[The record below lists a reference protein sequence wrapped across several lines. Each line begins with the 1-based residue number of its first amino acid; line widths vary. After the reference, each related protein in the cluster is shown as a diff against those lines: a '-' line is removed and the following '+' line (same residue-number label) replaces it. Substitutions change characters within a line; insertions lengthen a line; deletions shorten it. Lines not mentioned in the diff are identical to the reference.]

1 MPLYELKCGSC
12 GHRFERIVKFSD
24 PPVKS
29 CPHCGKDAVEQ
40 VISAPAVQFKGS
52 GWYVSDYARK
62 KTPGAPASAASEGG
76 DVSAAKEGAPKEGAP
91 KEGAAK
97 EGAAKEG
104 AAKEG
109 SSAPESGASAGKTL
123 GSGPGGSSAGGGGSS
138 KSDAAKGK

>member
-62 KTPGAPASAASEGG
+62 KTPGAAASAASEGG
-76 DVSAAKEGAPKEGAP
+76 DVSAAKEGTPKG
-91 KEGAAK
+91 GT
-97 EGAAKEG
+97 
-104 AAKEG
+104 AKEG
-109 SSAPESGASAGKTL
+109 SSAPESGASAGKTS

>member
-104 AAKEG
+104 

>member
-1 MPLYELKCGSC
+1 MPLYELECGSC

-29 CPHCGKDAVEQ
+29 CPHCGKDAVKQ

-62 KTPGAPASAASEGG
+62 KAPGAASGGSEGG
-76 DVSAAKEGAPKEGAP
+76 EKVS
-91 KEGAAK
+91 
-97 EGAAKEG
+97 AAKEG

-109 SSAPESGASAGKTL
+109 SAKESPSAPESGASPGKTS
-123 GSGPGGSSAGGGGSS
+123 GSGPGAASDSAGGVS
-138 KSDAAKGK
+138 KPDAGKSK